1 MNKKKNRRSEY
12 IVFII
17 IFFLI
22 NNISYSNSFSLDFR
36 GYIEQEK
43 MILGKKGELINF
55 KTKGTWSDSLGNYG
69 RGRCQGSGLLE
80 NKNKIITDILY
91 FCEFEDQ
98 EYQKFWTRGSR
109 TGSQQQAGI
118 GTNTYIDA
126 EGKYKKYIGVE
137 CIYAISYIKD
147 SFHAKNKCEIK

>member
-1 MNKKKNRRSEY
+1 MKY
-12 IVFII
+12 FVFII
-17 IFFLI
+17 LLFFI
-22 NNISYSNSFSLDFR
+22 NKISYSNSFLYDFR

-55 KTKGTWSDSLGNYG
+55 KSKGTWSDSLGNYG

-98 EYQKFWTRGSR
+98 EYEKFWTRGSR

-126 EGKYKKYIGVE
+126 EGKYKDYIGLE

>member
-1 MNKKKNRRSEY
+1 MINMSIKKISYSKY

-17 IFFLI
+17 LLFFI
-22 NNISYSNSFSLDFR
+22 NNVSNSNSFSFDFR

-55 KTKGTWSDSLGNYG
+55 KTKGTWSDSVGNYG
-69 RGRCQGSGLLE
+69 RGRCQGSGLVD

-98 EYQKFWTRGSR
+98 EYEKCQK
-109 TGSQQQAGI
+109 I
-118 GTNTYIDA
+118 CDLL
-126 EGKYKKYIGVE
+126 E
-137 CIYAISYIKD
+137 ISPLN
-147 SFHAKNKCEIK
+147 S

>member
-147 SFHAKNKCEIK
+147 SFHAKNKCETK